1 MKKAIGSRI
10 DLNNMDI
17 PHVAE
22 FRKYIDEF
30 FDEVKIKKLDN
41 FDQHFRTSRLQ
52 HSLNVAYYSF
62 LIARKIGADPR
73 AAARAG
79 LLHDLYW
86 YDWHTKKTP
95 QLHAFLH
102 PRLAVRNAA
111 RIVDDLSEREADAI
125 AKHMWPLCMG
135 FPRYKESLAVT
146 LADKYAAAL
155 EVTTQCGRFFGES
168 SVRKARGSV
177 KRVKAIFDKI
187 EKNSKIS

>member
-1 MKKAIGSRI
+1 MKNAIGSRI
-10 DLNNMDI
+10 DLNNMDD
-17 PHVAE
+17 PNVVE

-30 FDEVKIKKLDN
+30 FNEVKVKKLDN

-52 HSLNVAYYSF
+52 HCLNVAYYSF

-111 RIVDDLSEREADAI
+111 RLVDDLSEKEADAI

-135 FPRYKESLAVT
+135 VPRYRESFAVT
-146 LADKYAAAL
+146 FADKYAAAL
-155 EVTTQCGRFFGES
+155 EVTTQWGRYFGAA

-177 KRVKAIFDKI
+177 RKVKSVIDKRKKKV
-187 EKNSKIS
+187 

>member
-10 DLNNMDI
+10 DLNDLSDSD
-17 PHVAE
+17 VAE

-30 FDEVKIKKLDN
+30 FDKKNVRRLDN
-41 FDQHFRTSRLQ
+41 FNQHFRTLRLQ

-62 LIARKIGADPR
+62 KIAKKIGADPK

-86 YDWHTKKTP
+86 YDWHTKETP

-102 PRLAVRNAA
+102 PRLAVKNAA
-111 RIVDDLSEREADAI
+111 RLADGLTEREADAI
-125 AKHMWPLCMG
+125 RKHMWPLCLG
-135 FPRYKESLAVT
+135 FPKYKESLAVT

-155 EVTTQCGRFFGES
+155 ELTTQWGRFFGES
-168 SVRKARGSV
+168 SVKKARGSV
-177 KRVKAIFDKI
+177 RKVRSVIAEKRKK
-187 EKNSKIS
+187 

>member
-1 MKKAIGSRI
+1 MKKAIGSRV
-10 DLNNMDI
+10 DLNNMND
-17 PHVAE
+17 PNVVE

-30 FDEVKIKKLDN
+30 FNEIKVKRLDN

-52 HSLNVAYYSF
+52 HSINVSYYSF

-86 YDWHTKKTP
+86 YDWHNTSTP

-102 PRLAVRNAA
+102 PRLAVRNAS
-111 RIVDDLSEREADAI
+111 RMVEDLSKREADAI
-125 AKHMWPLCMG
+125 LKHMWPLYPG
-135 FPRYKESLAVT
+135 FPKYKESFAVT

-155 EVTTQCGRFFGES
+155 EVTTQWGRFFGETS
-168 SVRKARGSV
+168 IRKARGSV
-177 KRVKAIFDKI
+177 KKVKAVFDK
-187 EKNSKIS
+187 KRKI

>member
-10 DLNNMDI
+10 DLNDLSD
-17 PHVAE
+17 PDVVE

-30 FDEVKIKKLDN
+30 FNSKNVKRLDN
-41 FDQHFRTSRLQ
+41 YDQHFRTSRLQ

-62 LIARKIGADPR
+62 KIAKKIDADPR

-86 YDWHTKKTP
+86 YDWHKKETP

-111 RIVDDLSEREADAI
+111 RLADDLSEREADAI
-125 AKHMWPLCMG
+125 AKHMWPLCLG
-135 FPRYKESLAVT
+135 FPKYKESLAVT

-155 EVTTQCGRFFGES
+155 EITTQWGRLFGES
-168 SVRKARGSV
+168 SIRKARGSV
-177 KRVKAIFDKI
+177 KKVRSIIA
-187 EKNSKIS
+187 EKRKK